1 MAMEPIEL
9 EFLLKDNLT
18 PGLQKASTAS
28 EALGESAEAMA
39 AKVKEQVK
47 AQEEQI
53 KKLEAQI
60 KKLEQELKKIDPGKA
75 HIELTA
81 QVEACSQAI
90 HEERQALASLG
101 EQHDKTTQSVK
112 SLKTE
117 QRQLQLELAR
127 MRLSGE
133 QNSQA
138 YRDLSLRA
146 AELTDTLGDVRAE
159 VNALAHDNAGLQGV
173 ISGMS
178 GLSGAMTATTG
189 IMGIFISEQEELA
202 AMQTRLQSVMA
213 ITMGMQQLMDTLNQ
227 DSAFSTDT
235 LRKAKEMFAG
245 TMSKLT
251 TVMWGSK
258 AAATALMGAL
268 SLGLGVA
275 ITAAISAYN
284 SYTKAQEEAKKRA
297 EELVEVERQGR
308 AEMVRKQFELTNVM
322 RSIKN
327 FNGTKDEERRKV
339 KELNNTYGDTF
350 GHYKSLAEWYDVL
363 EGKSK
368 AYVRQLFLQAKA
380 QSLID
385 KAVKADEEINKI
397 KAQGEGE
404 HGRWYDS
411 FVYAISA
418 GGEPKATSAMGD
430 LRPSKVRQE
439 RYKEALMA
447 AEKAKQDID
456 KELEAIVAEAQSIG
470 KEYNLGGHNAE
481 REDQQEQ
488 ERQVENDKK
497 NAQERTK
504 AIQEGYKALAEAH
517 EEGKRYIQDLQQE
530 AREESSDK
538 EREALRI
545 AYERDM
551 AEVKSKEEKRLALIA
566 ELRRKGAALG
576 AGAEEKTSALAR
588 GQEIALTQAYQAGI
602 ERINKKEVEEK
613 QATLGEILGKYRDFD
628 AQRRAIE
635 LEYQADIKQLEA
647 LRPSGDEAQI
657 NAAQAMA
664 KRERDKQ
671 LKEIDQNEL
680 NQTKQTSAFLVGIF
694 EEAGN
699 KSVGEIKRIIAE
711 AEALMNYLKT
721 TESQDIT
728 SQHGISA
735 DNLKA
740 IKDNPKEIEALTGAI
755 KTLKGEVSG
764 RNPFEAF
771 FAELQQGIALVKKGD
786 KSSLGQGISA
796 IGAAVQKVMPHVQA
810 LGNTLGAAFGQEIG
824 ESIGIITG
832 LVGDLGSAAT
842 GVGQLLSGD
851 ILGGITGIA
860 SSIGSLLGKFSKARE
875 VHAQALKAIEDAQL
889 DFERRYTLLL
899 LRQRLMLEDASS
911 AFGDERVRKAANALK
926 VYADAQEEVRKR
938 TQRLKDVEVVSGHKR
953 TGLFGLGKGKD
964 TYSGIL
970 ALYPQLVK
978 ASGELDAALLKEVM
992 ASRSIKAE
1000 HKKILEAL
1008 LESHEMMQEAMQQM
1022 DDYLS
1027 DVFGSLGKSAT
1038 NALVA
1043 SIREGRDAL
1052 EVFADDAAKVLEQLG
1067 EQIAYSLFFSDKF
1080 KRLGEDLKR
1089 IHSIGNEANIA
1100 RETTKLLGN
1109 FYKGL
1114 KGDMRDAQEFT
1125 KRFKEEAKQEG
1136 FDLWQDG
1143 GAQQSARAGAFTTM
1157 TQEQGTKLEGL
1168 FTSGQV
1174 HWASIDDQLIGIT
1187 QAMSTALSTLAT
1199 IASNTKP
1206 IADIY
1211 NEIQMIKRD
1220 GIKIK

>member
-284 SYTKAQEEAKKRA
+284 SYTKAQEEAKKKA

-397 KAQGEGE
+397 KANGPKEYGK
-404 HGRWYDS
+404 WYDS
-411 FVYAISA
+411 ITYALNA
-418 GGEPKATSAMGD
+418 GTTPIPSSNQEQFH
-430 LRPSKVRQE
+430 PSKVRQE
-439 RYKEALMA
+439 RYENALKE
-447 AEKAKQDID
+447 AEKAK
-456 KELEAIVAEAQSIG
+456 ESYEAEIEKIYTEMAAIG
-470 KEYNLGGHNAE
+470 KEYQLGGHNAK

-488 ERQVENDKK
+488 TRQAEIEKK
-497 NAQERTK
+497 NALERIK
-504 AIQEGYKALAEAH
+504 GMREQGKALDQAEREVH
-517 EEGKRYIQDLQQE
+517 KQL
-530 AREESSDK
+530 EESRVKAMADGRDK
-538 EREALRI
+538 ERQELRLS
-545 AYERDM
+545 YERDLEEIR
-551 AEVKSKEEKRLALIA
+551 AKEQQRLALIA
-566 ELRRKGAALG
+566 ELRKKGARLSP
-576 AGAEEKTSALAR
+576 GAESQTSALAR
-588 GQEIALTQAYQAGI
+588 AQEIALAEGYQNDLRRLEEQEVQ
-602 ERINKKEVEEK
+602 ERKRTLEE
-613 QATLGEILGKYRDFD
+613 LLSKYQDSD

-635 LEYQADIKQLEA
+635 ESYRKYIADTDA
-647 LRPSGDEAQI
+647 LRPSGDEVQI

-664 KRERDKQ
+664 KRDRDRQ

-680 NQTKQTSAFLVGIF
+680 NQTKQTSAFLVGLF

-711 AEALMNYLKT
+711 AEALIEYLKT
-721 TESQDIT
+721 TDSQDIT
-728 SQHGISA
+728 SQQGISA
-735 DNLKA
+735 DKLKA

-755 KTLKGEVSG
+755 KKLKGEVSG

-771 FAELQQGIALVKKGD
+771 FAELQQGIELVKKGD

-875 VHAQALKAIEDAQL
+875 VHAKALKAIQEAQL

-970 ALYPQLVK
+970 ALYPQLIK

-992 ASRSIKAE
+992 ASRSIKDE

-1022 DDYLS
+1022 DDYLT

-1080 KRLGEDLKR
+1080 KRLAEDLKR
-1089 IHSIGNEANIA
+1089 IHSIGDEASIA
-1100 RETTKLLGN
+1100 RETTKLLGD

-1114 KGDMRDAQEFT
+1114 KGDMKDAQEFT

-1136 FDLWQDG
+1136 FDLWKDG

-1211 NEIQMIKRD
+1211 NEIQTIKRD